1 VLQDSWHIVYTL
13 EEVKCKILK
22 SVMFINEL
30 LIYFVI
36 ARSVSDEAISVHK
49 MLSIM
54 EIATPPSVARNDKK
68 LILIKEFVS
77 ERFL

>member
-1 VLQDSWHIVYTL
+1 MLQDSWHIAYTL
-13 EEVKCKILK
+13 EEVTCKILK

-54 EIATPPSVARNDKK
+54 EIVTPPSVARNDKK

-77 ERFL
+77 EKFL